1 VEQDLLQQNWS
12 NQSHRGSAMKRKY
25 WWVFGTLQLLGV
37 LAGVAGLYVLQD
49 PVFLGGSLLLLLPGT
64 LFSFPLSTLGHTGTR
79 WPIWT
84 VYPIA
89 VLVNVVFF
97 AIAAVLAARIRKSG

>member
-1 VEQDLLQQNWS
+1 
-12 NQSHRGSAMKRKY
+12 MKRKY
-25 WWVFGTLQLLGV
+25 WWLFGTLQLVGLLTGV
-37 LAGVAGLYVLQD
+37 EGLSVLQD
-49 PVFLGGSLLLLLPGT
+49 PIFLGGSLLLLMPGT

-89 VLVNVVFF
+89 VFVNVLFF
-97 AIAAVLAARIRKSG
+97 AILSSLVARIRKSR